1 MLSHV
6 TNDSVRP
13 LMYPLVQLMLGA
25 LHLQPSAR
33 YYPLRLHVV
42 RSLLELSAAT
52 HTFVPVAPYLL
63 EVGCMTAALSVINFQ
78 FCFITQI
85 FESHGVGGAG
95 HVTSGKPPNMSILL
109 HASKQQL
116 LSNAFRVCSNVVS
129 CAVRSPFNVVK
140 NVCRIHC

>member
-13 LMYPLVQLMLGA
+13 LVYPLVQLMLGA

-52 HTFVPVAPYLL
+52 HTFIPVAPYLL

-78 FCFITQI
+78 FCFNTQI

-95 HVTSGKPPNMSILL
+95 HVTGGKPPNMSILL